1 MTSSSWPVARANRI
15 GAVLHKEPDDGERVG
30 LGDKMQREGIVALV
44 ADVGVSA
51 ALEERRD
58 DTFVLHAEV
67 ERRAQSGMPRQHAA
81 LVDEIGV
88 SIQDCD

>member
-1 MTSSSWPVARANRI
+1 MESVI
-15 GAVLHKEPDDGERVG
+15 G
-30 LGDKMQREGIVALV
+30 LGDKMQREGIVTLV
-44 ADVGVSA
+44 ADVRVGA

-67 ERRAQSGMPRQHAA
+67 ERRAQSRMPRQHAA

-88 SIQDCD
+88 SIKDCDAVPRDRRHPRP